1 MGTLVKI
8 VPYNADW
15 PRLYLET
22 RNRLEALLGDIAE
35 GIEHVGSTAV
45 PGLVAKP
52 YIDIDVVLKH
62 STQMEDGWA
71 RMQAA
76 GLEPRGSRHDDG
88 VFAFMLRDPL
98 PGLRV
103 YFCTPNSLTQQNR
116 LRFRDI
122 LRQNPSLANHY
133 ATLKMALA
141 KQYTDDG
148 DAYTRAKSDFIRETL
163 NTDTSPASA
172 P

>member
-1 MGTLVKI
+1 MAAPLSR
-8 VPYNADW
+8 Y
-15 PRLYLET
+15 PRSS
-22 RNRLEALLGDIAE
+22 RSV
-35 GIEHVGSTAV
+35 VGRPCRRDRACRQHGRSR
-45 PGLVAKP
+45 LVAKP
-52 YIDIDVVLKH
+52 YIDIDVVLKPPTH
-62 STQMEDGWA
+62 MEDGRV

-76 GLEPRGSRHDDG
+76 GLEPRGSRHGDG

-103 YFCTPNSLTQQNR
+103 YLCPPNSLTHQNR

-141 KQYTDDG
+141 EKYKDDG
-148 DAYTRAKSDFIRETL
+148 DTYTRAKSDFIRETL

>member
-1 MGTLVKI
+1 M
-8 VPYNADW
+8 
-15 PRLYLET
+15 
-22 RNRLEALLGDIAE
+22 
-35 GIEHVGSTAV
+35 
-45 PGLVAKP
+45 
-52 YIDIDVVLKH
+52 
-62 STQMEDGWA
+62 
-71 RMQAA
+71 
-76 GLEPRGSRHDDG
+76 
-88 VFAFMLRDPL
+88 

-103 YFCTPNSLTQQNR
+103 YLCPPNSLTHQDR

-141 KQYTDDG
+141 EKYMDDG

-163 NTDTSPASA
+163 NTDTSPVSA